1 MITKEKFKEYKFVQK
16 SGITNMFDIKKVEEF
31 SDLTREEIIE
41 IMKNYGKYEEEFKKQ
56 RSAKLKNN
64 N

>member
-31 SDLTREEIIE
+31 SDLNQEEIIE
-41 IMKNYGKYEEEFKKQ
+41 IMKNYDKYEKEFGK
-56 RSAKLKNN
+56 
-64 N
+64 